1 MEFLTSKNLSLNKA
15 GYLVSTESKKPV
27 THADFVSQQKAAHY
41 LVSLSEAIKDKTFS
55 VSQGDNLAAIKAEVL
70 RSINAATV
78 VKYATAP
85 EEPSSKVIDE
95 LVKYATDF
103 DSYHDGVEATDKIN
117 QIMNQ
122 FNSINDVESV
132 GEYFSEGLVKLSKI
146 YTIKEILAAAK
157 IQVEKLG

>member
-27 THADFVSQQKAAHY
+27 THVNFVNQQKAAHY
-41 LVSLSEAIKDKTFS
+41 LVSLAEAIKDKNF
-55 VSQGDNLAAIKAEVL
+55 VVGQIDNLAAIKAEVVK
-70 RSINAATV
+70 SINEATV
-78 VKYATAP
+78 VQYATAP
-85 EEPSSKVIDE
+85 AQPTSKVLDE
-95 LVKYATDF
+95 LIKYATDF
-103 DSYHDGVEATDKIN
+103 DSYHDGVEDADKIN
-117 QIMNQ
+117 SIMNQ

-157 IQVEKLG
+157 IQVEKLN